1 MTGSRLK
8 GPLKCPAGRL
18 LSPGPSLGKQKR
30 MLTVQVLFL
39 GPHHFMRGG
48 FADGSGYGRSR
59 NAVLSSCDAIC
70 QRLTRHLR
78 TACWLLPALQGRNT
92 REGRRG
98 CRVCG
103 RGEARQGGAQGT
115 RALTAPPHAQWSLG
129 QPGPSRG
136 AAPPP
141 RCVSLCLARSRLGQ
155 EEGYFRRCAERT
167 KGK

>member
-1 MTGSRLK
+1 MTASRLK
-8 GPLKCPAGRL
+8 GPLKCPAGTF
-18 LSPGPSLGKQKR
+18 PGPSLGKQKG

-78 TACWLLPALQGRNT
+78 TACWLLPPLQGRKT
-92 REGRRG
+92 REGRGR

-103 RGEARQGGAQGT
+103 RGEARQGRAQAGAHAHGHSHSPAT
-115 RALTAPPHAQWSLG
+115 RTMVPRAARPLPRRSPPAPLCKPL
-129 QPGPSRG
+129 
-136 AAPPP
+136 P
-141 RCVSLCLARSRLGQ
+141 R
-155 EEGYFRRCAERT
+155 
-167 KGK
+167 